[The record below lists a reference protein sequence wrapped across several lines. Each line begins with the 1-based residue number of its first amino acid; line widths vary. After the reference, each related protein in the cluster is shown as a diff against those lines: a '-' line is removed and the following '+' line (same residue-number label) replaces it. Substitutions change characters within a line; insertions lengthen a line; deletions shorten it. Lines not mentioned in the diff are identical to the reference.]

1 TSAFQ
6 FLHPRSYLRYFF
18 DLKTMTTRQT
28 SVKLSSSITFVMLIM
43 TIVNVVFVMSS
54 SSSQLNLTAVNHSPV
69 NHGPWAE
76 VLENWITLQSNN
88 SRTARAM
95 KIGDKTVT
103 VSTKVTTTNKR
114 DVSETDLYLLGAI
127 EKLVYRVDYLEKR
140 VRRAEELLYY
150 VIAGNNKISE
160 PCPAN
165 YTRMG
170 QNCYHFSNRDFNWKS
185 SASLC
190 RGMGGHLVEFDTIEE
205 SQDVI
210 TGLMSD
216 AKLKGKNFWTGG
228 LNPGLLWIWASSARP
243 VHQDT
248 KQSVIGDGRCL
259 KLTFNASS
267 KIYSYRGEDCGSR
280 QKYICELTVDDEST
294 NRIER
299 TARFLIDK
307 ND

>member
-1 TSAFQ
+1 MTS
-6 FLHPRSYLRYFF
+6 
-18 DLKTMTTRQT
+18 KTVMQLCST
-28 SVKLSSSITFVMLIM
+28 IMLIM
-43 TIVNVVFVMSS
+43 IAIISVVCA
-54 SSSQLNLTAVNHSPV
+54 SSQLELSPV
-69 NHGPWAE
+69 TMSHGPWAE
-76 VLENWITLQSNN
+76 VLENWIILQSNN
-88 SRTARAM
+88 SRAARAM

-103 VSTKVTTTNKR
+103 VSTKIATTNKR

-127 EKLVYRVDYLEKR
+127 EKLVYRVDHLEKR
-140 VRRAEELLYY
+140 LRRAEELLYY
-150 VIAGNNKISE
+150 VIAGNNKMKE

-210 TGLMSD
+210 AGLMSD
-216 AKLKGKNFWTGG
+216 SKLKGKNFWTGG

-267 KIYSYRGEDCGSR
+267 KIYSYRGEDCGLR
-280 QKYICELTVDDEST
+280 QKYICELTVDDESA
-294 NRIER
+294 NKIER
-299 TARFLIDK
+299 TARLLIDK
-307 ND
+307 DN

>member
-1 TSAFQ
+1 MTS
-6 FLHPRSYLRYFF
+6 
-18 DLKTMTTRQT
+18 KTVMQLCST
-28 SVKLSSSITFVMLIM
+28 IMLIM
-43 TIVNVVFVMSS
+43 LTAISVVCAS
-54 SSSQLNLTAVNHSPV
+54 SSSQLELSPV
-69 NHGPWAE
+69 TMNHGPWAE
-76 VLENWITLQSNN
+76 ILENWIILQSNN

-103 VSTKVTTTNKR
+103 VSTKISTTNKR

-127 EKLVYRVDYLEKR
+127 EKLVYRVDHLEKR
-140 VRRAEELLYY
+140 LRRAEELLYY
-150 VIAGNNKISE
+150 VIAGNNKMKE

-210 TGLMSD
+210 AGLMSD
-216 AKLKGKNFWTGG
+216 SKLKGKNFWTGG

-259 KLTFNASS
+259 KLTFHASS
-267 KIYSYRGEDCGSR
+267 KIYSYRGEDCGLR
-280 QKYICELTVDDEST
+280 QRYICELTTDDESA
-294 NRIER
+294 NKIER
-299 TARFLIDK
+299 TARLLIDK
-307 ND
+307 DN

>member
-1 TSAFQ
+1 MASMTVMQ
-6 FLHPRSYLRYFF
+6 LHS
-18 DLKTMTTRQT
+18 T
-28 SVKLSSSITFVMLIM
+28 IMLIM
-43 TIVNVVFVMSS
+43 LIAIINVVRES
-54 SSSQLNLTAVNHSPV
+54 SSSQSELSHVTM

-88 SRTARAM
+88 SRAARIM

-103 VSTKVTTTNKR
+103 VSTKISTTNKIE
-114 DVSETDLYLLGAI
+114 DVSETDLQLFKAI
-127 EKLVYRVDYLEKR
+127 EKLFYQVDHLEKR
-140 VRRAEELLYY
+140 LTRAEKLLYY
-150 VIAGNNKISE
+150 VISGDNKMKE

-170 QNCYHFSNRDFNWKS
+170 KNCYYFSNRDFNWKS

-216 AKLKGKNFWTGG
+216 SKLKGKNFWTGG
-228 LNPGLLWIWASSARP
+228 LNPGLVWIWANSARP
-243 VHQDT
+243 VHLDT

-259 KLTFNASS
+259 KLTFNASP
-267 KIYSYRGEDCGSR
+267 KIYSYRGEDCSLR
-280 QKYICELTVDDEST
+280 QRYICELTIDDESA
-294 NRIER
+294 NKIER
-299 TARFLIDK
+299 IARLLIDK
-307 ND
+307 DN